1 MRILFVASRFPYPPI
16 QGDRVRSYYLLP
28 HLRARHEITLVTP
41 VSGPPTREQEAVAR
55 ELSHHWYPVVVSR
68 WHRG

>member
-41 VSGPPTREQEAVAR
+41 VPGPPT
-55 ELSHHWYPVVVSR
+55 
-68 WHRG
+68 